1 MLFVGIAILIVLFI
15 SSTMIEKSLNRI
27 EKQNELIIELLKEKS
42 FKN

>member
-1 MLFVGIAILIVLFI
+1 MLSVGIAILIVLFI

>member
-15 SSTMIEKSLNRI
+15 SSTMVEKSLNRI